1 MHDQAPAAFRPR
13 GGETSIYRVAVDSI
27 SRFLRLES
35 AGGLVLIAA
44 ALVALALSNSPFA
57 TLYRELLALPV
68 EMRVGGLQL
77 AKPAHLWIDDGL
89 MAIFFLLVGLEIK
102 REVMQG
108 ELSSVAQVGLPLAA
122 AVGGMV
128 VPAALYFWLN
138 TADPVALK
146 GWAIPMATDIAFA
159 LGIISLL
166 GKRVPLSLKVFLTAI
181 AIADD
186 LGAILVIATVYTD
199 HVSVPMLLLAGG
211 AVLAL
216 VALNLCKVKALS
228 AYALIGVFLWL
239 FVLKSG
245 IHATLAG
252 VILAFA
258 IPLRVNEAD
267 KPSPLVRLEHGLHP
281 WVAFGVLPIF
291 AFANAGV
298 TLAGVGLAT
307 LVEPVPLG
315 IVTGLVLGKLLGVFG
330 VSALLIKLGLGRLP
344 EESTWTSLFGI
355 AALCGIGFTMSLF
368 IGGLAFDAVDAEHMQ
383 GVRLGVIC
391 GSVIAGSIGAWF
403 LVLGAKPP
411 VPAPSEL

>member
-1 MHDQAPAAFRPR
+1 M
-13 GGETSIYRVAVDSI
+13 YRVTVDSI

-44 ALVALALSNSPFA
+44 AIVAVAISNSPLA
-57 TLYRELLALPV
+57 GLYRDVLSLPV
-68 EMRVGGLQL
+68 EIRVGALELG
-77 AKPAHLWIDDGL
+77 KPVHLWIDDGL

-108 ELSSVAQVGLPLAA
+108 ELATAAQIVLPLAA

-138 TADPVALK
+138 MGDAIAVR

-166 GKRVPLSLKVFLTAI
+166 GRHVPLSLKVFLTAI

-186 LGAILVIATVYTD
+186 LGAILVIALVYTD
-199 HVSVPMLLLAGG
+199 NVSMPMLLLAG
-211 AVLAL
+211 AAALLL
-216 VALNLCKVKALS
+216 VALNVCKVRALS
-228 AYALIGVFLWL
+228 AYAFVGVFLWL

-245 IHATLAG
+245 IHATVAG
-252 VILAFA
+252 VILAFT
-258 IPLRVNEAD
+258 IPLRVEEQAR
-267 KPSPLVRLEHGLHP
+267 PSPLVQLEHGLHP
-281 WVAFGVLPIF
+281 WAAFGVLPIF

-298 TLAGVGLAT
+298 VLAGVSVAT

-315 IVTGLVLGKLLGVFG
+315 IVAGLVVGKLVGVVG
-330 VSALLIKLGLGRLP
+330 ASAILIKLGLARLP
-344 EESTWTSLFGI
+344 EESSWLSLLGI

-368 IGGLAFDAVDAEHMQ
+368 IGGLAFEDVGEHHMQ
-383 GVRLGVIC
+383 AVRLGVIC
-391 GSVIAGSIGAWF
+391 GSLISGAAGALF
-403 LVLGAKPP
+403 LVLGAKRG
-411 VPAPSEL
+411 VSGGH